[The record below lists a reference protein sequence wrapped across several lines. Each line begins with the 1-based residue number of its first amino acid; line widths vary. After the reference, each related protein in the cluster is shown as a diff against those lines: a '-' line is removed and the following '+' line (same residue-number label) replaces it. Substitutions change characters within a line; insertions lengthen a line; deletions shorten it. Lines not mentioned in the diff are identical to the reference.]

1 MANNSKLSKHT
12 DTHSLV
18 GVSALS
24 DGTRYAIIAYD
35 GDLYAVK
42 YRRYLKDG
50 FNAICECNDWLCYL
64 IRVVRRSDKNG
75 SKSVLISRYN
85 DHLKKEVI
93 EEFELSK
100 QWRREMMNKGI
111 GITAN
116 YQKRRVLL
124 AWLKHESG
132 A

>member
-1 MANNSKLSKHT
+1 M
-12 DTHSLV
+12 
-18 GVSALS
+18 SALS